1 MLSLTPWHGSG
12 VLHLYLASS
21 SFFTRD
27 DSPARGQLWM
37 GWWLFQVFVKHAY
50 GINLSESSGYW
61 FDKFMH
67 HLVWLMEYDWTWVG
81 EGELSKL

>member
-1 MLSLTPWHGSG
+1 
-12 VLHLYLASS
+12 
-21 SFFTRD
+21 
-27 DSPARGQLWM
+27 M

-50 GINLSESSGYW
+50 GTNLSESSGYW

-67 HLVWLMEYDWTWVG
+67 HLVRLIEYDWTWAR